1 VGIARNGKDVI
12 LVTGAGGKTGRA
24 VVGALAATGA
34 QVRAFVRRAEYEPA
48 LRERGAQEVIA
59 GDLRSATD
67 LRRAAEGTR
76 TVYHICPNVHPDEV
90 PIGRAA
96 IAAAR
101 AAGVEHFVFHSVL
114 HPQTETMP
122 HHWNKLRVEEAL
134 FTSGLPCTI
143 LQPAPYMQNVL
154 AGWLAVTERGVYT
167 VPYPVEARLSLVDL
181 EDVARAA
188 AVVLTSAG
196 HLGAIYELAGTPPMA
211 QTEVAAALGAQLGR
225 PVAAVAESVDTWE
238 KRARAGGLGEAQI
251 SALRRMFEYYAQ
263 YGLQGNPNV
272 LGWLLGRPPTTFAG
286 FAARIVKVE
295 AL

>member
-1 VGIARNGKDVI
+1 MGVAPNGKDVI

-34 QVRAFVRRAEYEPA
+34 RVRALVRGREHELV
-48 LRERGAQEVIA
+48 LRELGAQEVVV
-59 GDLRSATD
+59 GDLRSAAD

-76 TVYHICPNVHPDEV
+76 ALYHICPNVHPDEL

-96 IAAAR
+96 IAAAQ
-101 AAGVEHFVFHSVL
+101 AACVEHFVFHSVL

-134 FTSGLPCTI
+134 FASGLPYTI

-154 AGWLAVTERGVYT
+154 AGWPAIIERGVYT
-167 VPYPVEARLSLVDL
+167 VPYPVETRLSLVDL

-188 AVVLTSAG
+188 AVVLSGAG
-196 HLGAIYELAGTPPMA
+196 YQGAIYEVVGTLPMS
-211 QTEVAAALGAQLGR
+211 QTEVAAILAEQLGR
-225 PVAAVAESVDTWE
+225 PVAAVSESVDTWE
-238 KRARAGGLGEAQI
+238 ARVRAGGLGDAQR
-251 SALRRMFEYYAQ
+251 STLRQMFDYYSQ
-263 YGLQGNPNV
+263 YGLPGNPNV
-272 LGWLLGRPPTTFAG
+272 LGWLLGRPPTTFAA
-286 FAARIVKVE
+286 FAARMSKVE

>member
-1 VGIARNGKDVI
+1 VI

-24 VVGALAATGA
+24 VVGALAAMGA
-34 QVRAFVRRAEYEPA
+34 QVRAFVRRAEHGPA
-48 LRERGAQEVIA
+48 LRERGAQEIIV
-59 GDLRSATD
+59 GDLHSATD
-67 LRRAAEGTR
+67 LRRAAEGAR
-76 TVYHICPNVHPDEV
+76 AVYHICPNVHPDEV

-122 HHWNKLRVEEAL
+122 HHWHKLRVEEAL
-134 FTSGLPCTI
+134 FASGLPYTI

-154 AGWLAVTERGVYT
+154 AAWLAVTLRGVYA
-167 VPYPVEARLSLVDL
+167 VPYPVETRLSLVDL
-181 EDVARAA
+181 EDVAQAA
-188 AVVLTSAG
+188 TVVLSSAA

-211 QTEVAAALGAQLGR
+211 QTEVAAVLAEQLGR
-225 PVAAVAESVDTWE
+225 PVAAVSESVDTWE
-238 KRARAGGLGEAQI
+238 KRVRTGGLGEAQI
-251 SALRRMFEYYAQ
+251 STLRGMFEYYSQ
-263 YGLQGNPNV
+263 FGLPGNPNV

-286 FAARIVKVE
+286 FAARMVKVE